1 MKQKAMSAGKG
12 SRRKEKG
19 RNRKGGGGGHTR
31 IRIFWSTLIDR
42 NISSRDPGLDENVE
56 RLNFPET
63 VDIMMERTTMSRT
76 DRSHNG
82 S

>member
-19 RNRKGGGGGHTR
+19 RYRKGGGGGHTR

-42 NISSRDPGLDENVE
+42 NICSWDPSAWMKTWND
-56 RLNFPET
+56 
-63 VDIMMERTTMSRT
+63 
-76 DRSHNG
+76 
-82 S
+82 